1 MLSARARELAI
12 KYPDR
17 VPVHVRAV
25 NGELQNKYLI
35 PKDMVLSSF
44 MVILRKK
51 INVKAHEAIFVYIKN
66 VLPPNT
72 MMFGELYKQFHDDK
86 DGMIHMT
93 WSRENTFGAT

>member
-35 PKDMVLSSF
+35 PKDMALSSF
-44 MVILRKK
+44 MVVLRKK
-51 INVKAHEAIFVYIKN
+51 IDVKSHEAIFVYVKN

-72 MMFGELYKQFHDDK
+72 RTFGELYTQFHDDK
-86 DGMIHMT
+86 DGMLHMT
-93 WSRENTFGAT
+93 WSRENTFGGT